1 MIKKPT
7 ASCGPRGIGGECA
20 SIGFDQCRGVGG
32 HGKAAGVRSVISIQ
46 KEVVFVLSTRDAV
59 E

>member
-7 ASCGPRGIGGECA
+7 ASYGSRGIGGDCA
-20 SIGFDQCRGVGG
+20 SIGFDQCRGVRG
-32 HGKAAGVRSVISIQ
+32 HGKAAGVRSVILIR
-46 KEVVFVLSTRDAV
+46 KEVVFVLFIRGVV